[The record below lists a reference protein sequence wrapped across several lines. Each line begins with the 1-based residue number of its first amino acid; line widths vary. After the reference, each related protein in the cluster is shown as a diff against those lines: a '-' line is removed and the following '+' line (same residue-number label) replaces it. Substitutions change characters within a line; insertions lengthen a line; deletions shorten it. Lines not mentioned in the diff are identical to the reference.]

1 MNKEQIFHDFEKFID
16 GMEITNK
23 ADAIDKYLEVAEY
36 DNWQEVAELLEG
48 YPL

>member
-1 MNKEQIFHDFEKFID
+1 MEGIFTHYF
-16 GMEITNK
+16 K